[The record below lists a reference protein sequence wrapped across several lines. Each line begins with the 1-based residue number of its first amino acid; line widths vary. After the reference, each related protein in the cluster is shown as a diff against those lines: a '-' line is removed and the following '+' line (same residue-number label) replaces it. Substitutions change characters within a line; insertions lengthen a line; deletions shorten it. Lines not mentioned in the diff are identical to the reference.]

1 MNQSTVAGFLA
12 VILTFALGCG
22 GADERPP
29 LKSVEGQV
37 VFNNQP
43 VTEGTVTF
51 EDAQTGSA
59 ATAELDAEGRYEL
72 NVPDG
77 TYQVTIAPPMVE
89 VSSDPNSPPEQKFKD
104 VANIPNKYRSAQST
118 DLSATVS
125 EEKTSHDFNLAP

>member
-1 MNQSTVAGFLA
+1 MNQSTVVGFLA
-12 VILTFALGCG
+12 VVLTTALGCG

-29 LKSVEGQV
+29 LQSVEGQV
-37 VFNNQP
+37 LFNDQP

-51 EDAQTGSA
+51 EDAQTGA
-59 ATAELDAEGRYEL
+59 ASTAELNAEGRYEL

-77 TYQVTIAPPMVE
+77 TYQVTVAPPVVE

-104 VANIPNKYRSAQST
+104 GANIPNKYRSAQST

-125 EEKTSHDFNLAP
+125 EETTTHDFKLAP